1 MIQFLLNSPNHSAD
15 IRGMNIYEMGPE
27 IDQDERR
34 PSTVVAP
41 PKALNPSSLDRALW
55 RASEGRGGP
64 GAKAVS
70 PSDELRR
77 EVRAIEGRNPNFW
90 PMLAVAVL
98 MLAAG
103 FLSLLWPNI
112 APTSASWRLQ
122 GQYLPLLFFGF
133 VAMVVLYNLHLLD
146 QNRRV
151 SRTRE
156 ELVRQLIRSE
166 AAEMLAVIDPL
177 TELFNR
183 RYFDRIILRE
193 IARAERKG
201 TPLVFLL
208 MAVDNLKLANTLY
221 GHAVGDRLLI
231 EVARLLENNLRPSDI
246 PIRHTGDDFL
256 VLLPETRLED
266 ARIVADRLFQA
277 VEGWNASNPGLNY
290 RMSISCG
297 LALYTE
303 GSEVNAVLDD
313 AERQL
318 FQHRA
323 RKLTQG

>member
-1 MIQFLLNSPNHSAD
+1 
-15 IRGMNIYEMGPE
+15 MNTHEIGPE
-27 IDQDERR
+27 TEHDQYGRF
-34 PSTVVAP
+34 TLAAP
-41 PKALNPSSLDRALW
+41 PKTLNPSSLDRALW

-64 GAKAVS
+64 GHQGFS

-77 EVRAIEGRNPNFW
+77 EVRAIEGRATNFW
-90 PMLAVAVL
+90 PMLALGIL

-103 FLSLLWPNI
+103 FLSLLWQNI
-112 APTSASWRLQ
+112 APTSGSWHLQ
-122 GQYLPLLFFGF
+122 GQYLPLLLFGF
-133 VAMVVLYNLHLLD
+133 VAIVVLYNLYLLD
-146 QNRRV
+146 QNRTV

-156 ELVRQLIRSE
+156 ELMRQLIRSE

-193 IARAERKG
+193 IARVERKG

-208 MAVDNLKLANTLY
+208 VSPDNLKLANTLY
-221 GHAVGDRLLI
+221 GHVVGDRLLI
-231 EVARLLENNLRPSDI
+231 ELARLLENNLRPSDI

-256 VLLPETRLED
+256 VLLPETRSED
-266 ARIVADRLFQA
+266 ARVVADRLVQA
-277 VEGWNASNPGLNY
+277 VESWNAANPGLDY
-290 RMSISCG
+290 KMSISCG
-297 LALYTE
+297 LAAYAK
-303 GSEVNAVLDD
+303 GSEVNVVLDE

-323 RKLTQG
+323 CKLAQS